1 MGRRNSEAGAAATAR
16 GDAPPHPPEAGKPP
30 GRRCH
35 TRPSQRAPHPP
46 AGSHMR
52 SAARAPRPG
61 WGDNPRVPRP
71 APARGCAHARQRL
84 GPRPGRG
91 CNSGGCSPTVAAFGN
106 LDSGGGEKW
115 PAAGGSEGCLLQAWR
130 PLLTSYTIL
139 SPYLSVGPS
148 RIRSAFWVAVTARSG
163 ARRSDE
169 LAPPP
174 EAAWPRRV
182 ALGLRSGARPGR
194 GREESA
200 LEGRGPATAPCLA
213 PPFLLRLPATAPAP
227 SLPTPPLGADPT
239 TASRLPRWVHL
250 RFVGHP
256 SPPLGFWFPKSWEF
270 ARVRRVNF
278 SVGNLFYSYPPSR
291 STIRELKSRLHTVS
305 PRLPLWAVEPKSCA
319 LLIRMLK

>member
-1 MGRRNSEAGAAATAR
+1 MSEAQHWVSELVRGRELGEWVFRTPAAGRGDGNENHSSLRGAKRGVVRRNSEAGAAATAQ

-35 TRPSQRAPHPP
+35 TQHSQRAPHPP

-115 PAAGGSEGCLLQAWR
+115 PAAGGSESGLVQAWR

-139 SPYLSVGPS
+139 SLT
-148 RIRSAFWVAVTARSG
+148 SA
-163 ARRSDE
+163 
-169 LAPPP
+169 
-174 EAAWPRRV
+174 
-182 ALGLRSGARPGR
+182 
-194 GREESA
+194 
-200 LEGRGPATAPCLA
+200 
-213 PPFLLRLPATAPAP
+213 
-227 SLPTPPLGADPT
+227 
-239 TASRLPRWVHL
+239 
-250 RFVGHP
+250 
-256 SPPLGFWFPKSWEF
+256 
-270 ARVRRVNF
+270 
-278 SVGNLFYSYPPSR
+278 
-291 STIRELKSRLHTVS
+291 
-305 PRLPLWAVEPKSCA
+305 
-319 LLIRMLK
+319 